1 MLKKIASSLVTAST
15 VCAAGS
21 FYTHAKRFQEEPV
34 KFNED
39 HYGPLGPNARF
50 LKSDAIN
57 FFAGGACGGGGRFED
72 TAVRDIAR
80 ATVPLANVLKKYN
93 IGKGDT
99 IVDVGAGTGLF
110 LSIFSD
116 LVGETGT
123 VKAIDII
130 PKFVY
135 HMEMRVKREGIKN
148 VDVTRCTPKST
159 RLEKNIAD
167 AAFICDVYHH
177 FEYPITFMRSL
188 HDTLKENAIVVL
200 VDFHRDPAKLK
211 TRDPKWALAHL
222 RAGQEVF
229 LEEIESAGF
238 ELIEDIYLEEL
249 TDNYCMVFTKKMSS
263 QNTK

>member
-1 MLKKIASSLVTAST
+1 MLKKIASSLVAAST
-15 VCAAGS
+15 FCAAGS
-21 FYTHAKRFQEEPV
+21 FHTHAKQFQEEPV
-34 KFNED
+34 KFNEE
-39 HYGPLGPNARF
+39 HFGSLGPNARF
-50 LKSDAIN
+50 LKPDAIKH
-57 FFAGGACGGGGRFED
+57 FAGGACGGGGRFED

-110 LSIFSD
+110 LSIFSE
-116 LVGETGT
+116 LVGETGN

-177 FEYPITFMRSL
+177 FEPKKQSYTFLTIKYPPFSFEI
-188 HDTLKENAIVVL
+188 
-200 VDFHRDPAKLK
+200 DPGVKFDQKFDADKNVWLNDANLNSEQQPP
-211 TRDPKWALAHL
+211 RL
-222 RAGQEVF
+222 
-229 LEEIESAGF
+229 
-238 ELIEDIYLEEL
+238 
-249 TDNYCMVFTKKMSS
+249 
-263 QNTK
+263 NTSGANSVTQGR